1 MPEEFGTKDVLEQ
14 VDTRLTNVEQD
25 VRAFRT
31 EMRQEFAAARSE
43 MREEFA
49 AVRSEMREEFAAVR
63 SEMRGEFV
71 AVRSEMKDG
80 FAIQDRNTNV
90 LRSEMTTLHGELAAR
105 LESNTRWMIGLMFA
119 GWISVMASFWLK
131 P

>member
-25 VRAFRT
+25 IRAL
-31 EMRQEFAAARSE
+31 RSE
-43 MREEFA
+43 MRHDFA

-63 SEMRGEFV
+63 SEMREEFT
-71 AVRSEMKDG
+71 AVRSGTEGG
-80 FAIQDRNTNV
+80 FTEQDRNTHA
-90 LRSEMTTLHGELAAR
+90 LRGEMIALHSELATR